1 MPEEEEVSIKDVA
14 LMIVDAMK
22 FEGEVIFD
30 SSKADGQYKKTASND
45 KLKGLRPD
53 FKFKPMKEG
62 LQLACDWFN
71 ANYDTCRK

>member
-1 MPEEEEVSIKDVA
+1 
-14 LMIVDAMK
+14 MIRDAMK

-30 SSKADGQYKKTASND
+30 TDKADGQYKKTASND

-53 FKFKPMKEG
+53 FKFTPMREG
-62 LQLACDWFN
+62 LQKAVDWFV